1 MTYTDTNRGTIQFR
15 NRRKQIIDFSGLRYD
30 NITPTDC
37 DGIIEYKNKAY
48 VLFEIKYRNAEVPRG
63 QLLALT
69 RMVDDYKRANKY
81 ALLIIAEHNID
92 DAEQDIDAAN
102 CKVRKW
108 YDGIWRQ
115 NPLTLKELIDR
126 FIKYVDSMGKVD
138 LLNSPKTTQV
148 EEKPSPV
155 SNLLTATKFYQ
166 QSLFDF

>member
-15 NRRKQIIDFSGLRYD
+15 NRRKQIIDFSGLRCD

-63 QLLALT
+63 QFLALT

-81 ALLIIAEHNID
+81 AILIIAEHNVD

-102 CKVRKW
+102 CKIRKW
-108 YDGIWRQ
+108 YDGTWRQ

-138 LLNSPKTTQV
+138 SLQLPEPAPV
-148 EEKPSPV
+148 EEKPMP
-155 SNLLTATKFYQ
+155 NTTLLTAKKFYQ